1 MKAAMRKMHLR
12 TARGVAGVFLLIASA
27 GCGSKSSTALEPCDT
42 ECKDGIALRA
52 VRETMRFV
60 YNQKLQGKPVGAQDA
75 GADCLMTGTAQVFGT
90 GTSNPEQGATEVHLT
105 YVFNECLFTV
115 PKNPTRER
123 NYAMTITGAVT
134 EDGIL
139 AVQPSST
146 TSLKLVSQA
155 LSLTGTVSDPPIDYD
170 ETICMLTDAMM
181 TTDAMPRR
189 LDAAQNGNN
198 VAGTLCGR
206 TASFTGFSN

>member
-12 TARGVAGVFLLIASA
+12 RAREVAGVLLLIASN
-27 GCGSKSSTALEPCDT
+27 GCGSKSNTPLEPCDT

-60 YNQKLQGKPVGAQDA
+60 YNQKLQGKPIGAQDA
-75 GADCLMTGTAQVFGT
+75 GADCLMMGTAQVFGT
-90 GTSNPEQGATEVHLT
+90 GTSNPVQGATEVDLT
-105 YVFNECLFTV
+105 YVFDGCHFTV

-134 EDGIL
+134 EKGIL

-146 TSLKLVSQA
+146 TSLVLSSQA
-155 LSLTGTVSDPPIDYD
+155 LSLTGTVSDPPIAYD
-170 ETICMLTDAMM
+170 ETIC
-181 TTDAMPRR
+181 P

-206 TASFTGFSN
+206 TASFMGFSN

>member
-1 MKAAMRKMHLR
+1 MA
-12 TARGVAGVFLLIASA
+12 
-27 GCGSKSSTALEPCDT
+27 
-42 ECKDGIALRA
+42 
-52 VRETMRFV
+52 
-60 YNQKLQGKPVGAQDA
+60 
-75 GADCLMTGTAQVFGT
+75 GTAQVFGT
-90 GTSNPEQGATEVHLT
+90 GTSNPVQGATEVDLT
-105 YVFNECLFTV
+105 YVFDGCHFTV

-134 EDGIL
+134 EKGTL

-146 TSLKLVSQA
+146 TSLVLLSEV

-170 ETICMLTDAMM
+170 ETICMLIDAMK
-181 TTDAMPRR
+181 PPR

-206 TASFTGFSN
+206 TASFMGF